1 MLDVRRNG
9 LVLLAVAS
17 FSGLSLAGCGGGAP
31 AATVSSGGSGA
42 TTTATTT
49 PAGGSGSASAG
60 QALFQQKCQVCHG
73 PNGTGGTAPGL
84 NKGLLEPE
92 DFRKQADLEAFIKQN
107 MPQNNPGSLSNAQA
121 EDASAYVWSI
131 MFPKS

>member
-1 MLDVRRNG
+1 MFDIRRNG

-17 FSGLSLAGCGGGAP
+17 FGGLALAGCGGTP
-31 AATVSSGGSGA
+31 SATTSGGGGGA
-42 TTTATTT
+42 GKTATTT
-49 PAGGSGSASAG
+49 SAGGTGSVAAG

-73 PNGTGGTAPGL
+73 ANGTGGTAPAL

-92 DFRKQADLEAFIKQN
+92 DFRQQADLEAFIKKN
-107 MPQNNPGSLSNAQA
+107 MPQSDPGSLSNARA
-121 EDASAYVWSI
+121 EDVSAYVWSI